1 VADDAWTERGRGDP
15 AVLRATVRRA
25 QSGDVMA
32 VDALLDIVT
41 PYVRRLCGPIALQ
54 GAADATQETLIVML
68 RHLRQ
73 LREPAALFGWVRVIA
88 VREAVRVARQSARSV
103 PMEMVDL
110 PAPGD
115 PTLASDV
122 RDVLDRLSPEHRAV
136 LMLRDLEG
144 LDEQTASE
152 HLGVPVGTVRSRLFR
167 ARRSFR
173 DAWRAQPA
181 GDDGFR
187 RHYPEGADDDLADR

>member
-1 VADDAWTERGRGDP
+1 MADDTWTEGGRGDP

-54 GAADATQETLIVML
+54 DAADATQETLIVML

-88 VREAVRVARQSARSV
+88 VREAVRVARQSARSI
-103 PMEMVDL
+103 PAEMVDL

-115 PTLASDV
+115 PSLASDV

-173 DAWRAQPA
+173 DAWHAQPA
-181 GDDGFR
+181 GDSASR
-187 RHYPEGADDDLADR
+187 RHDHGRSRR

>member
-1 VADDAWTERGRGDP
+1 VANDACPEGVRADP
-15 AVLRATVRRA
+15 AMLRATVRRA
-25 QSGDVMA
+25 QSGDLMA
-32 VDALLDIVT
+32 VNALLDIVT

-54 GAADATQETLIVML
+54 DAPDATQETLIVML
-68 RHLRQ
+68 RNLRQ

-88 VREAVRVARQSARSV
+88 VREAVRVARQSTRSV
-103 PMEMVDL
+103 PAELVDL

-115 PTLASDV
+115 PSLASVV

-144 LDEQTASE
+144 LDEQSASE

-167 ARRSFR
+167 ARRRFR
-173 DAWRAQPA
+173 DAWQAQPA
-181 GDDGFR
+181 GDR
-187 RHYPEGADDDLADR
+187 RHQTTGGIGDDLADQ

>member
-1 VADDAWTERGRGDP
+1 MVTTVEDSRAGLAFADP
-15 AVLRATVRRA
+15 ARLAATVRRA
-25 QSGDVMA
+25 QDGDLIAMHEVL
-32 VDALLDIVT
+32 DAVT

-54 GAADATQETLIVML
+54 DAPDATQETLIVVL
-68 RHLRQ
+68 RRLGE

-88 VREAVRVARQSARSV
+88 VREAVRIAKQSSRAV
-103 PMEMVDL
+103 PAVLDVL

-115 PTLASDV
+115 PALAVDI

-144 LDEQTASE
+144 LNEQAAGE
-152 HLGVPVGTVRSRLFR
+152 YLKVPVGTVRSRLFR

-173 DAWRAQPA
+173 NAW
-181 GDDGFR
+181 
-187 RHYPEGADDDLADR
+187 HSEGGRQ